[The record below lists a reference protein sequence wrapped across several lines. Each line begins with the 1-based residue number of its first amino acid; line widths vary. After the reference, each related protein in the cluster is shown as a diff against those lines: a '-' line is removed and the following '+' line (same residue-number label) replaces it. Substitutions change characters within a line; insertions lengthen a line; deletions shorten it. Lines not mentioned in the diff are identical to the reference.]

1 MYVTLPN
8 LLCFESVFTH
18 LTWNCLVIHN
28 WVEQK
33 TETQNPSYSEFLA
46 VFYSTRLD
54 FNVFPI
60 SPPPFPQCV
69 EMKLRWRFYVHA
81 STCPEISFWSCF
93 WIIFDVSN
101 TRPRLGF
108 AQKHI
113 WNTTQVVFE
122 KSKKIKESENNLLK
136 NVSNMLMSQF

>member
-54 FNVFPI
+54 FNVFPYI
-60 SPPPFPQCV
+60 HHPKFINQNYFFFLFHEVIYS
-69 EMKLRWRFYVHA
+69 EDD
-81 STCPEISFWSCF
+81 FWN
-93 WIIFDVSN
+93 ILLVRSN
-101 TRPRLGF
+101 NQLQF
-108 AQKHI
+108 FFI
-113 WNTTQVVFE
+113 
-122 KSKKIKESENNLLK
+122 KKIILLFVVIANS
-136 NVSNMLMSQF
+136 NVYWQLLMIFAVVQI

>member
-60 SPPPFPQCV
+60 S
-69 EMKLRWRFYVHA
+69 
-81 STCPEISFWSCF
+81 
-93 WIIFDVSN
+93 
-101 TRPRLGF
+101 
-108 AQKHI
+108 
-113 WNTTQVVFE
+113 TTQKIH
-122 KSKKIKESENNLLK
+122 KSKLFSLSVSWSHPCMYSENNFWTILLTR
-136 NVSNMLMSQF
+136 SNQLQNSITNLELSQIFLFRLYWGRKQKSMKSQNL

>member
-60 SPPPFPQCV
+60 STTPQKFTNQNYFPFLFHEAIVKITFELYCSPDLTNYKTIHN
-69 EMKLRWRFYVHA
+69 E
-81 STCPEISFWSCF
+81 FWTFTNILTYS
-93 WIIFDVSN
+93 DGYGG
-101 TRPRLGF
+101 RK
-108 AQKHI
+108 QKSI
-113 WNTTQVVFE
+113 
-122 KSKKIKESENNLLK
+122 KSQNL
-136 NVSNMLMSQF
+136 